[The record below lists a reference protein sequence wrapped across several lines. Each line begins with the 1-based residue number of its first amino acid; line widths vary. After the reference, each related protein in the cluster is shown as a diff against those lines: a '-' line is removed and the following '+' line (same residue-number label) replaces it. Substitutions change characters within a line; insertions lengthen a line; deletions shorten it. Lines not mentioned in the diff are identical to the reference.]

1 MPEIEV
7 NIKKK
12 GPKKGLPE
20 NIILFK
26 KLFLHTKL
34 INTNRIVFFARIQN
48 G

>member
-1 MPEIEV
+1 MPEIEL

-20 NIILFK
+20 NIKLFK
-26 KLFLHTKL
+26 FLLLHPKL
-34 INTNRIVFFARIQN
+34 INTNRIIFFS